1 MIARLR
7 HWWTGLSRRERAVT
21 GIGAALVSAILL
33 YFAALE
39 PAWRA
44 RARLAAD
51 LPRLRAEAAEIE
63 ALALEAKKLRPRAL
77 AVESPAQMKS
87 ALERLLT
94 EKQIAGAAIRE
105 GEDGRLLLTLRRAEA
120 GACIAWLKEAS
131 TELPLRVGTAR
142 ISRAGPGLVD
152 ADIALAPPRQ
162 K

>member
-1 MIARLR
+1 VIEGLR

-21 GIGAALVSAILL
+21 AIGGALVLVILL

-44 RARLAAD
+44 RARLAAE

-77 AVESPAQMKS
+77 GVESPAQMKS
-87 ALERLLT
+87 ALERLLA
-94 EKQIAGAAIRE
+94 EKQIAGGSIRE
-105 GEDGRLLLTLRRAEA
+105 GEDRRLLLTLRSAEA
-120 GACIAWLKEAS
+120 GACIAWLKDVS
-131 TELPLRVGTAR
+131 TELPLRVSTAR

-152 ADIALAPPRQ
+152 ADIALAPPGQ